1 LTAPVH
7 TLSAAGLWTG
17 FATVIGVWIVTVV
30 THGPNFLA
38 TVHATLTRSRR
49 AGLLVVAGIT
59 VGTAL
64 WGTASLFGLGLL
76 FQAAGG
82 LYEAVKL
89 AGAGYLV
96 IVGVRLI
103 LSARRTSAPA
113 RIVGPAIPAAHAFR
127 HGLVTDLSNPKAA
140 AFFTSLFAV
149 AVPPTAPLWFDALL
163 VATVAGIAGLWYG
176 TVAWAMAA
184 DPVVALYRKAAR
196 AISALA
202 GVVFVALGLRLAAER

>member
-1 LTAPVH
+1 MHV
-7 TLSAAGLWTG
+7 LSTTGLWTG

-30 THGPNFLA
+30 TPGPNFLA

-49 AGLLVVAGIT
+49 AGLMVVAGIT
-59 VGTAL
+59 LGTAL

-76 FQAAGG
+76 FQTAGG
-82 LYEAVKL
+82 LYEIVKL
-89 AGAGYLV
+89 AGAVYLV
-96 IVGVRLI
+96 VVGARLI
-103 LSARRTSAPA
+103 LSARRASAPTRIA
-113 RIVGPAIPAAHAFR
+113 RPAIPATRAFR
-127 HGLVTDLSNPKAA
+127 QGLVTDLSNPKAA

-149 AVPPTAPLWFDALL
+149 AVPPTAPFWFDALL

-196 AISALA
+196 AITAIA
-202 GVVFVALGLRLAAER
+202 GAVFVALGLRLAAER

>member
-1 LTAPVH
+1 MHVLT
-7 TLSAAGLWTG
+7 TAGLWAG
-17 FATVIGVWIVTVV
+17 FATVIGVWVVTVV
-30 THGPNFLA
+30 TPGPNFLA

-49 AGLLVVAGIT
+49 TGLLVAAGIT
-59 VGTAL
+59 FGTAL
-64 WGTASLFGLGLL
+64 WGTASVFGLGLL

-89 AGAGYLV
+89 AGAAYLV
-96 IVGVRLI
+96 VVGVRLI
-103 LSARRTSAPA
+103 LSARRASAPV
-113 RIVGPAIPAAHAFR
+113 RIVGLAIPASRAFR

-149 AVPPTAPLWFDALL
+149 AVPPTAPLWFDGIL
-163 VATVAGIAGLWYG
+163 VATVAGVAGLWYG
-176 TVAWAMAA
+176 AVAWVMAA

>member
-1 LTAPVH
+1 MHA
-7 TLSAAGLWTG
+7 LSAAGLWTG

-30 THGPNFLA
+30 TPGPNFLA

-59 VGTAL
+59 LGTAL

-76 FQAAGG
+76 FQTAGG
-82 LYEAVKL
+82 LYEIAKL
-89 AGAGYLV
+89 AGAAYLV

-103 LSARRTSAPA
+103 LSARRAGAPT
-113 RIVGPAIPAAHAFR
+113 RLVGPAIPATRAFR

-149 AVPPTAPLWFDALL
+149 AVPPTAPLWFDGLL
-163 VATVAGIAGLWYG
+163 VATVSGIAGLWYG
-176 TVAWAMAA
+176 AVAWAMAA

-196 AISALA
+196 AITTIA
-202 GVVFVALGLRLAAER
+202 GAVFLALGLRLAVER